1 MWITVQPQAAP
12 IPTYALTV
20 GTLRIL
26 LSYDEALTLQS
37 RLETALALPPLDS
50 E

>member
-12 IPTYALTV
+12 IPTYTLTV
-20 GTLRIL
+20 GTLRISL
-26 LSYDEALTLQS
+26 NYEEALTLQS
-37 RLETALALPPLDS
+37 RLEAALALPPIDY